1 VKTVLVVMTCHN
13 RAKISETSVLSA
25 KVAAK
30 IANVSLFWSVTD
42 DASTDNTSE
51 ILNNNCENLNLING
65 DGNLYWSKGMRAA
78 WESGSRFFNPCDFVL
93 WLNDDVRLLDY
104 GLNEM
109 LISMELG
116 NASIVSG
123 ACAQDSTLEQLS
135 YGGFVL
141 KAKRPTSLVK
151 VRPNG
156 MIREIDTFN
165 GNVVLMKWEVAKE
178 ISIQSFTHMFGDIDF
193 GLRAKRRLF
202 KIVSSRNYVAICSR
216 DSVNFR
222 WLKPG
227 MKRRDR
233 IREFFGKKGMVYH
246 DLLIYNVTHCGHIA
260 GFFLA
265 NLSYLKSL
273 ARVLFIRK

>member
-1 VKTVLVVMTCHN
+1 MKTVMVLMTCHN
-13 RAKISETSVLSA
+13 RAKITETSVLSA
-25 KVAAK
+25 NVAAR
-30 IANVSLFWSVTD
+30 IANVSLYWSVTD

-51 ILNNNCENLNLING
+51 VLYKNCENLNLIVG
-65 DGNLYWSKGMRAA
+65 DGNLYWSRGMRAA

-109 LISMELG
+109 LNSMELG

-123 ACAQDSTLEQLS
+123 ACAQDSTLDQFS

-141 KAKRPTSLVK
+141 KGKRPTSLDK
-151 VRPNG
+151 VVPNG

-165 GNVVLMKWEVAKE
+165 GNVVLMKWDVAKE

-193 GLRAKRRLF
+193 GLRARRRFLR
-202 KIVSSRNYVAICSR
+202 IVSSRNYVAICYR
-216 DSVNFR
+216 DGINFR
-222 WLKPG
+222 WLIPG
-227 MKRRDR
+227 MKRKERL
-233 IREFFGKKGMVYH
+233 REFFGKKGMVYT
-246 DLLIYNVTHCGHIA
+246 DLLVYNVTHCGNIA

-273 ARVLFIRK
+273 ARVLFITK